1 MNKIIAYV
9 DGSFNPS
16 INRYAF
22 GCIMVRKRFAE
33 AAEKESLNSFE
44 AFQNEADPYEIVT
57 TLKGSGNDPEVAK
70 IRNVAGEMLG
80 AMNAVRWAKKE
91 GYDSIDIFYDY
102 AGIEMW
108 ATGKWKAKNEYTQSY
123 AEYMK
128 KSSKEIEIQFKKVEA
143 HTGIKYNEQADKLA
157 KSALESDSTN

>member
-9 DGSFNPS
+9 DGSYNPS
-16 INRYAF
+16 INKYAF
-22 GCIMVRKRFAE
+22 GCIIVRERE
-33 AAEKESLNSFE
+33 GEESEKETLDTFE
-44 AFQNEADPYEIVT
+44 AFLEEEESCEVVT
-57 TLKGSGNDPEVAK
+57 TLKGSGSNPEVAK

-80 AMNAVRWAKKE
+80 AMNAVRWARKQ
-91 GYDSIDIFYDY
+91 GYDALDIYYDY

-128 KSSKEIEIQFKKVEA
+128 KSMAEIDIQFKKVEA
-143 HTGIKYNEQADKLA
+143 HTGNKYNEQADKLA
-157 KSALESDSTN
+157 KSALESDSMN